1 MSTSERD
8 ALKRIFGNTGFLIA
22 GRAINAICS
31 FVYIAWAVRALGLS
45 QFGVLMLVTT
55 FGAAVSQATHL
66 LSWQPLLHYGTDPFT
81 NGRQAQF
88 SRVLAFCIRA
98 DYISG
103 GVGWLVGTLGVALFG
118 TYMGWPAADQGAA
131 LAYML
136 TIAFTN
142 TSWSA
147 GVFRLCNSFWL
158 TMLTDLS
165 GALVRTVG
173 SGIGFMYHMG
183 LDYYLLVWSATQLV
197 LFISSTMLGWL
208 QLRHAGATRRFSLFA
223 PLEAGDAPGIW
234 RFTLSTSCNHLLGS
248 VFNQFGTLLV
258 GGILGP
264 ADAAVYRVSRQIGE
278 GIAKPAQLMMPALY
292 PEFIRLREDQDWY
305 GIKRVTIKLFL
316 MIGGFSIVLMGVAM
330 AVGNILLTWMLHVHW
345 HGGRSLIML
354 MLGSAILG
362 LGVVPLEPLLTV
374 IGQVSQVLKGRIIV
388 TLTYLPLMYG
398 MTMAWR
404 LEGAAA
410 AAVVAGLIM
419 LGVCLR
425 PVVAW
430 FRRMAPGRRPM
441 GTVKGEVS
449 PAAVTPVP
457 EKGTGT

>member
-1 MSTSERD
+1 MSTDERD

-22 GRAINAICS
+22 GRATNAICS
-31 FVYIAWAVRALGLS
+31 FVYVAWAVRALGLR

-55 FGAAVSQATHL
+55 FAAAVSAATHL

-81 NGRQAQF
+81 NGRRAEF

-98 DYISG
+98 DYLSG
-103 GVGWLVGTLGVALFG
+103 GVGWLVGTVGVALFG
-118 TYMGWPAADQGAA
+118 TYMGWPVGDQGAA
-131 LAYML
+131 MLYML
-136 TIAFTN
+136 TIAFMN

-173 SGIGFMYHMG
+173 SGIGFFCHFG
-183 LDYYLLVWSATQLV
+183 LDYYLLVWSLTQLV
-197 LFISSTMLGWL
+197 MFISSTALGWM
-208 QLRHAGATRRFSLFA
+208 QVRRSGGTSGFSLFSR
-223 PLEAGDAPGIW
+223 LRAGDAPGIW

-258 GGILGP
+258 GGVLGP

-292 PEFIRLREDQDWY
+292 PELIRLREKQDWY
-305 GIKRVTIKLFL
+305 GIKRVVRKLFL
-316 MIGGFSIVLMGVAM
+316 MIGGFSILLMGVAM
-330 AVGNILLTWMLHVHW
+330 VLGNTLLTWMLHVHW

-388 TLTYLPLMYG
+388 TLTYLPLVYG
-398 MTMAWR
+398 MTMAWH

-410 AAVVAGLIM
+410 AADVAALIM
-419 LGVCLR
+419 LCICLR
-425 PVVAW
+425 PVIAW
-430 FRRMAPGRRPM
+430 FRRVAPGRRP
-441 GTVKGEVS
+441 
-449 PAAVTPVP
+449 PHDDAAPVVVP
-457 EKGTGT
+457 GSTREGTGL